1 MKLGV
6 GIISLGPCGHVGT
19 AQWLRG
25 SVCISRTMRTNPQEN
40 AKTAAAR
47 MQWRLG
53 SGRPGLPARI
63 SAVHAYV
70 HRVGG
75 TPRSAT
81 K

>member
-6 GIISLGPCGHVGT
+6 SIISLGPSDRAGP

-25 SVCISRTMRTNPQEN
+25 SVCISRTMCTNPQEN
-40 AKTAAAR
+40 ADTAAGR

-53 SGRPGLPARI
+53 SGCPGLPARI

-70 HRVGG
+70 HGRPGLL
-75 TPRSAT
+75 RLIDF
-81 K
+81 